1 MKFVFPTQEYK
12 EKAIDFIN
20 EFYENNSEICG
31 SGGLDRFIKESSYE
45 KWIEKI
51 NKDINIDVADNPED
65 RVPAL
70 IYFYVNDDDKIVGI
84 INIRLELNDFLR
96 KECGNISYSV
106 RPSERGKHY
115 ATEMLHEAVI
125 LCRKIGL
132 DDIVLTCDKSNPAS
146 AEVIKNG
153 GGELDKEFYSE
164 RFGEIIQ
171 RFVVK

>member
-12 EKAIDFIN
+12 EKAIEFIN
-20 EFYENNSEICG
+20 EFYAHNSDICG
-31 SGGLDRFIKESSYE
+31 CAGLDKFIEEKTYE
-45 KWIEKI
+45 DWIEKI
-51 NKDINIDVADNPED
+51 TKDIDIDADNPEE

-70 IYFYVNDDDKIVGI
+70 VYFYVNDEDKIVGI

-106 RPSERGKHY
+106 RPTERGKHY
-115 ATEMLHEAVI
+115 ATDMLHEAVSF
-125 LCRKIGL
+125 CRKIGL

-146 AEVIKNG
+146 AEVIKKG
-153 GGELDKEFYSE
+153 GGEFDKEFYSE
-164 RFGEIIQ
+164 RFGEVIQ